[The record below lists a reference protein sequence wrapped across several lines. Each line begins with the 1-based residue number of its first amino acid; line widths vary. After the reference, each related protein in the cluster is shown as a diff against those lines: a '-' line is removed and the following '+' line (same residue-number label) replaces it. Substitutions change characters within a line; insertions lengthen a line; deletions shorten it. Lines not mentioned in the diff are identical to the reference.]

1 MTKEAF
7 VEVYLNRFPKE
18 IKQWFKHEND
28 KIYSTAIRINNVRLF
43 EENGVKYINLFSGF
57 LHDGKYKPFLD
68 YSLEIQTRANFFLNY
83 IKEVL
88 CSNNE
93 EAYEYMKIITAG
105 YCKGMKWDIALYLK
119 TSAQGVGKSTFYEMI
134 SEHILGL
141 KCCLKSGSEPL
152 VSLNNSCLQ
161 NKSLVMFEELESFSA
176 DQWSKVGSKLKD
188 WISSKRIM
196 IRDLYIKSYESDNT
210 YNYIIAS
217 NNPCIKDSSGRRYYI
232 LEINTAKKYDF
243 KYWAYMRDEVFN
255 NEVGEC
261 LFNYFLDI
269 KIPKGFNAQHNMPAN
284 NEKAD
289 QIAKTL
295 HSSYVF
301 LKERYIRTKD
311 EIIKP
316 MRLSAFYDSY
326 KEYCQQNGL
335 KCVDKFDLVKRLS
348 EVGISKEN
356 KNIYK
361 SSNIEVIK
369 FTQAQI
375 KLISDRE
382 KWVHDFDD
390 IEEEEEKEILHSLDV
405 AIVEPKEDYKQE
417 NIILK
422 KQLDQ
427 AKEEIE
433 QLKRMVAQMQN
444 KPKEEDV
451 FSDDEPKI
459 AMIAKP
465 KLQVKK
471 VVVKKKI
478 EDSRFIIEGDSD
490 IFDMICNKF

>member
-1 MTKEAF
+1 M
-7 VEVYLNRFPKE
+7 YINRFPKE
-18 IKQWFKHEND
+18 IKNWFKTEND
-28 KIYSTAIRINNVRLF
+28 KIYSTAIRINNIRLF
-43 EENGVKYINLFSGF
+43 EENGIKYINLFSGF
-57 LHDGKYKPFLD
+57 MHDGKYKPFSE
-68 YSLEIQTRANFFLNY
+68 YSEAIQTRANFFLNY

-93 EAYEYMKIITAG
+93 EAFNYMKIITAG
-105 YCKGMKWDIALYLK
+105 YCIGRKWDIALYLK
-119 TSAQGVGKSTFYEMI
+119 TSAQGVGKSTYYEML
-134 SEHILGL
+134 SEHVLGM
-141 KCCLKSGSEPL
+141 KCCVKSGSEPL

-210 YNYIIAS
+210 NNYIIAS

-243 KYWAYMRDEVFN
+243 NYWKYMRDEVFI

-301 LKERYIRTKD
+301 LKERYIRTKA
-311 EIIKP
+311 EIVKP
-316 MRLSAFYDSY
+316 MRLSTFYESY

-335 KCVDKFDLVKRLS
+335 KCSDKFDFVKRLA
-348 EVGISKEN
+348 EVGLSKEN
-356 KNIYK
+356 KNLYK

-369 FTQAQI
+369 FSQVQI

-390 IEEEEEKEILHSLDV
+390 IEVEEVKEIENKLDV
-405 AIVEPKEDYKQE
+405 DIVEPKDDLTLE
-417 NIILK
+417 NTILK
-422 KQLDQ
+422 RQLNS
-427 AKEEIE
+427 ALEEIE
-433 QLKRMVAQMQN
+433 QLKRMVAEMQQK
-444 KPKEEDV
+444 KPKEEDI

-459 AMIAKP
+459 VKVAKP
-465 KLQVKK
+465 KLLVKK
-471 VVVKKKI
+471 VVVKKKV
-478 EDSRFIIEGDSD
+478 EDSRFIIEGDTD
-490 IFDMICNKF
+490 IFNMICSKF

>member
-1 MTKEAF
+1 
-7 VEVYLNRFPKE
+7 
-18 IKQWFKHEND
+18 
-28 KIYSTAIRINNVRLF
+28 
-43 EENGVKYINLFSGF
+43 
-57 LHDGKYKPFLD
+57 
-68 YSLEIQTRANFFLNY
+68 
-83 IKEVL
+83 
-88 CSNNE
+88 
-93 EAYEYMKIITAG
+93 
-105 YCKGMKWDIALYLK
+105 
-119 TSAQGVGKSTFYEMI
+119 
-134 SEHILGL
+134 
-141 KCCLKSGSEPL
+141 
-152 VSLNNSCLQ
+152 
-161 NKSLVMFEELESFSA
+161 
-176 DQWSKVGSKLKD
+176 
-188 WISSKRIM
+188 
-196 IRDLYIKSYESDNT
+196 
-210 YNYIIAS
+210 
-217 NNPCIKDSSGRRYYI
+217 
-232 LEINTAKKYDF
+232 
-243 KYWAYMRDEVFN
+243 
-255 NEVGEC
+255 
-261 LFNYFLDI
+261 
-269 KIPKGFNAQHNMPAN
+269 MPAN

-301 LKERYIRTKD
+301 LKERYIRTKA

-335 KCVDKFDLVKRLS
+335 KCSDKFDFVKRLS

-356 KNIYK
+356 KNLYK

-390 IEEEEEKEILHSLDV
+390 IEEEEEKVIEHTLDI
-405 AIVEPKEDYKQE
+405 AIVEPKEDFKQE

-444 KPKEEDV
+444 KPKEEDI

-465 KLQVKK
+465 KLQLKK
-471 VVVKKKI
+471 VVVKKKN
-478 EDSRFIIEGDSD
+478 RG
-490 IFDMICNKF
+490 